1 MALARIRLS
10 GTVLASAT
18 LAGTVLAAERQ
29 LLRTSQLWTRVGGTA
44 AAVAIVVAVATN
56 AAAGRA
62 PAAAH
67 GPAAHRQAAAA
78 AGQAQ
83 GAGPSQQAAGTAGQ
97 AAAGQAAAGQGAA
110 GQGAAGQGAIAGGPA
125 AGTPA
130 QAAAPGGT
138 ATPRSTALGI
148 AAAPGSTAPGSAAA
162 LARLSPAQLAGQ
174 RVIYSFRGHTPP
186 ASLLWRIRHGQ
197 AAGVIFFSQNISS
210 RAQIKSVARELG
222 RANASKLNPV
232 REPLLL
238 MTDQEGGAVRRLPG
252 APVLSEKQIGQAAHP
267 AVTARAEGTAAGRN
281 LRGAGLNVN
290 LAPVLDVYRTPGNF
304 IDQFGRSYSNHART
318 VSYLGADFIAAQQA
332 AGVAATAKHFPGL
345 GAAARSQ
352 DTDLRPVT
360 LRQSLRSI
368 RTVDEAPYPAAIR
381 AGARLVMVSWAVYPA
396 LDRHRPAGLSS
407 VIVGGE
413 LRDRLGFRGVT
424 ITDALEAGALRAYGS
439 TANRSVLAAAAGMDL
454 ILCSEQQ
461 VAQGSAARGALQ
473 AAYLGGRLNQAAFR
487 AAVQRIIALRTSLR
501 R

>member
-1 MALARIRLS
+1 M
-10 GTVLASAT
+10 
-18 LAGTVLAAERQ
+18 
-29 LLRTSQLWTRVGGTA
+29 RTSQLWTRVGGTA

-62 PAAAH
+62 PAH
-67 GPAAHRQAAAA
+67 GPAAHGQAVAA

-83 GAGPSQQAAGTAGQ
+83 SAGSGQQAA
-97 AAAGQAAAGQGAA
+97 AAAGQGAA
-110 GQGAAGQGAIAGGPA
+110 GQGAAAGGPA
-125 AGTPA
+125 AGPPA
-130 QAAAPGGT
+130 QAAALGGT
-138 ATPRSTALGI
+138 AA
-148 AAAPGSTAPGSAAA
+148 GSTAAGSVSAGSAAA

-210 RAQIKSVARELG
+210 RAQIKSVASELE

-252 APVLSEKQIGQAAHP
+252 APALSEKQIGQAAHP

-281 LRGAGLNVN
+281 LRGAGLDVN

-304 IDQFGRSYSNHART
+304 IDQFGRSYSHRAHT

-352 DTDLRPVT
+352 DTDLGPVT

-413 LRDRLGFRGVT
+413 LRKRLGFRGVT

-439 TANRSVLAAAAGMDL
+439 TGNRSLLAARAGMDL

-461 VAQGSAARGALQ
+461 VAQGSAARSALQ
-473 AAYLGGRLNQAAFR
+473 AAYLGARLNQAAFK
-487 AAVQRIIALRTSLR
+487 AAVLRIIALRTSLR
-501 R
+501 G

>member
-1 MALARIRLS
+1 M
-10 GTVLASAT
+10 
-18 LAGTVLAAERQ
+18 
-29 LLRTSQLWTRVGGTA
+29 RTSQLWTRIGGAA

-62 PAAAH
+62 PAAVH
-67 GPAAHRQAAAA
+67 GTAAHRQAIAA
-78 AGQAQ
+78 AGRAQ
-83 GAGPSQQAAGTAGQ
+83 GAGPGQQAATA
-97 AAAGQAAAGQGAA
+97 QGAA
-110 GQGAAGQGAIAGGPA
+110 GQGGAAGPGAAAQGAVAGGPA
-125 AGTPA
+125 AGGPA
-130 QAAAPGGT
+130 QAAA
-138 ATPRSTALGI
+138 L
-148 AAAPGSTAPGSAAA
+148 GSTATPGSAAA

-210 RAQIKSVARELG
+210 RAQIKSVASELE

-267 AVTARAEGTAAGRN
+267 AVAARAEGTAAGRN

-304 IDQFGRSYSNHART
+304 IDEFGRSYSNHAHT

-332 AGVAATAKHFPGL
+332 TGVAATAKHFPGL

-381 AGARLVMVSWAVYPA
+381 AGTRLVMVSWAVYPA

-413 LRDRLGFRGVT
+413 LRHRLGFRGVT

-439 TANRSVLAAAAGMDL
+439 TANRSVLAAGAGMDL

-461 VAQGSAARGALQ
+461 VAQGSAARSALQ
-473 AAYLGGRLNQAAFR
+473 AAYLGGRLNQAAFK

>member
-1 MALARIRLS
+1 M
-10 GTVLASAT
+10 
-18 LAGTVLAAERQ
+18 
-29 LLRTSQLWTRVGGTA
+29 RTSQLWTRVGGTA
-44 AAVAIVVAVATN
+44 VAVAIVIAVATN

-67 GPAAHRQAAAA
+67 GTAAPGRPVAAV
-78 AGQAQ
+78 GRAQ
-83 GAGPSQQAAGTAGQ
+83 GAGSGQQSA
-97 AAAGQAAAGQGAA
+97 AAAGQAAAGAA
-110 GQGAAGQGAIAGGPA
+110 GQGAAGQQSAAQQSAGQQAAGQGAVAGGPA
-125 AGTPA
+125 AGPD
-130 QAAAPGGT
+130 QAAALG
-138 ATPRSTALGI
+138 ST
-148 AAAPGSTAPGSAAA
+148 AAPGSTAAVSAAA
-162 LARLSPAQLAGQ
+162 VARLSSAQLAGQ

-186 ASLLWRIRHGQ
+186 ASLLSRIRHGQ

-210 RAQIKSVARELG
+210 RAQIKSVASVLE
-222 RANASKLNPV
+222 RANASRLNPV

-304 IDQFGRSYSNHART
+304 IDEFGRSYSRRAHT

-360 LRQSLRSI
+360 LGQSLRSI
-368 RTVDEAPYPAAIR
+368 RAVDEAPYPAAIR
-381 AGARLVMVSWAVYPA
+381 AGTRLVMVSWAVYPA
-396 LDRHRPAGLSS
+396 LDHRRPAGLSS
-407 VIVGGE
+407 AIVGGE
-413 LRDRLGFRGVT
+413 LRNRLRFRGVT

-439 TANRSVLAAAAGMDL
+439 TGNRSVLAAGAGMDL

-461 VAQGSAARGALQ
+461 VAQGSAARRALQ
-473 AAYLGGRLNQAAFR
+473 AAYLGGRLNQAAFK
-487 AAVQRIIALRTSLR
+487 AAVLRVIALRTSLR